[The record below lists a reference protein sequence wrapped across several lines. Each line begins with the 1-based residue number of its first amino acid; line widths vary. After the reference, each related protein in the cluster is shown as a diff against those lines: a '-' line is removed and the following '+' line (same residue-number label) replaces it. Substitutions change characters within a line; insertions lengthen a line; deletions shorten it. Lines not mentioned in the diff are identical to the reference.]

1 MKIIFLWTG
10 KTAERWLQEGVAE
23 YERRIGHYVPLA
35 IEYVIPGKY
44 PKRDIERQKAAEGD
58 LLLGKVDVS
67 DELYLLDERGQ
78 SFSSE
83 ELASFLQKKMSA
95 GTKRLVLAVGGPYG
109 FSQKVIRRADG
120 LISFSKLTF
129 PHQLI
134 RLLLAEQIYR
144 ACTILRGEAYHH

>member
-10 KTAERWLQEGVAE
+10 KTAEPWLQEGIAE

-35 IEYVIPGKY
+35 VEYVTPGKC
-44 PKRDIERQKAAEGD
+44 PKRDIEQQKTAEGD
-58 LLLGKVDVS
+58 ILLGKVDAS

-78 SFSSE
+78 SLSSE

-95 GTKRLVLAVGGPYG
+95 GTKKLVLAVGGPYG
-109 FSQKVIRRADG
+109 FSQKVIHRADG
-120 LISFSKLTF
+120 QISFSKLTF
-129 PHQLI
+129 PHQMV

-144 ACTILRGEAYHH
+144 ACTILRGESYHH